1 MQNGAAQTEVG
12 LFWGVNPRVQIEQG
26 QNCIAYAHSDVK
38 AANIKGEE
46 KNGRQPWDVSVGALE
61 EVL

>member
-12 LFWGVNPRVQIEQG
+12 LFWGVQIEQG
-26 QNCIAYAHSDVK
+26 QNCIADAHSDVK

-46 KNGRQPWDVSVGALE
+46 KNGRQPWDLSVGALE